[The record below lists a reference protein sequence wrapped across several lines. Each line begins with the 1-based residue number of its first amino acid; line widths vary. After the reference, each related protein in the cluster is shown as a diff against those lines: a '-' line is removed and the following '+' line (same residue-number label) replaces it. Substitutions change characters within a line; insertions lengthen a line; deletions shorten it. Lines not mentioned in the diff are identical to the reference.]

1 MQSKHYIQSIH
12 SIDMQKQP
20 IMAIKASKI
29 IKESLDA
36 DFIVAPL
43 NSKIN
48 PPNFRGTEEEL
59 RNYIKR
65 KYDREVEIV
74 A

>member
-1 MQSKHYIQSIH
+1 M
-12 SIDMQKQP
+12 KQP
-20 IMAIKASKI
+20 IVAIKASKI
-29 IKESLDA
+29 IKESIGA

-43 NSKIN
+43 NSRIN

-59 RNYIKR
+59 RSYMKR
-65 KYDREVEIV
+65 RYDREVEIV

>member
-1 MQSKHYIQSIH
+1 MIIQCIY
-12 SIDMQKQP
+12 MNTKQK
-20 IMAIKASKI
+20 IVAIKASQI
-29 IKESLDA
+29 IKESLGV

-59 RNYIKR
+59 RNYIKKR
-65 KYDREVEIV
+65 YDREVEIV
-74 A
+74 N